1 MAISWDRDF
10 RPTFATNRPGTETT
24 VAKALN
30 ALLSGMR
37 TNLAVA
43 PSVSIATAFFNPGG
57 FNLIADEL
65 ERGGPVRL
73 LLGAEPEIG
82 DGRRVRPLAAGRGKK
97 AERRQ
102 LHRAL
107 EGHTRDLK
115 ADRDVVGFSRDADA
129 GARRLVS
136 WLRGQVTGP
145 DGALRQPVEVR
156 RYSGGFLHGKAFIV
170 SDDLPHVMSGSS
182 NFTHAGLSV
191 NRELN
196 LGQFDPRTVR
206 SVREWYEDLWSEAE
220 PYDLAALYEARW
232 APHLPWHVFLRMLW
246 ELYGKEVE
254 EEHAE
259 RATSYLGLT
268 AFQADGVWRAK
279 RILSRHHGVII
290 ADEVGLGKTFL
301 AAELIYEASVIRR
314 QKVLVVAPATL
325 RDSTWD
331 PFLRRMNLRAD
342 VISYEQLA
350 SGFENVGQIGAPLQD
365 PDEYAMVIVD
375 EAHAMRNAATRRADA
390 LRELLAGSTPKDL
403 VLLTA
408 TPVNNSLYDLYTLIT
423 YFVPNDAA
431 FADTGVK
438 SLRGYFDRAMAMTPD
453 DLSPQHLFD
462 VLDQVAV
469 RRTRQF
475 VRHHYVGDKVMLNG
489 AEREIRFPVPRVLR
503 MTYNL
508 DEALPGMFGMLA
520 IALGTEILEA
530 SMVDEAVMLDAP
542 GEVLSL
548 ARYVPSRFLIGG
560 TGEEQYEQ
568 QNAGLL
574 RSALLKR
581 FESSA
586 YAFRRTVE
594 KMIASHDHFL
604 SALDQYAV
612 LTGDALREW
621 ASSDATDIDEFQA
634 SYDGGGENVRN
645 ARDYQIVE
653 LRAAVVAD
661 RVLLQRLH
669 AQARILP
676 WNEDP
681 KVIVLTD
688 ALAEIAADADR
699 EGGDLQ
705 QVRDKRKVLIF
716 SYFADTV
723 EHLATQVRAAVEV
736 DDRLAAYRDRI
747 ATASGPDKEGRTQT
761 ISGFAP
767 RTAGGTSADDL
778 YDLLIATDVLSEGI
792 NLQQA
797 RHIINYDL
805 PWNPMRLVQRHGRI
819 DRIGSDHAEVFVR
832 CYFPDQH
839 LDALLGLEDR
849 LQRKL
854 KQAAAAV
861 GVGQVL
867 PEFTGREITFTETR
881 DEIDRLRQE
890 DASLFEDARP
900 SGLSGEDYRRTL
912 EREIANPL
920 VGKMV
925 HEMPWGAGTGFVRS
939 GAQQPGVV
947 FCARIA
953 DHSKPW
959 FRYVPLAGDRQPQAD
974 ERGEPIVIDDTLA
987 CLAQADPGGPEI
999 PSIFDAVSVAQPWYE
1014 AAFDAWSVARNHIY
1028 HSWMFNADPA
1038 NLSRPVPKAMREAT
1052 DVVRRHGNHL
1062 GDNQDLLVARL
1073 EAPYPTRIQ
1082 RAVRAVLADS
1092 RLTGQQAADQLS
1104 VLADQLGLVE
1114 QPAPRPLPTIDPE
1127 DIHLICWTIVL
1138 PSSVVELTS
1147 AASSTFTEKWRD
1159 ET

>member
-1 MAISWDRDF
+1 MPSPWDRDF

-30 ALLSGMR
+30 ALLRGMR
-37 TNLAVA
+37 ANLAVA
-43 PSVSIATAFFNPGG
+43 PSISIATAFFNPGG

-73 LLGAEPEIG
+73 LLGAEPEID
-82 DGRRVRPLAAGRGKK
+82 DGRRVRPLAAGRGRQ
-97 AERRQ
+97 AERQR
-102 LHRAL
+102 LRRAL
-107 EGHTRDLK
+107 EGHTRDLR

-129 GARRLVS
+129 RARRLVA
-136 WLRGQVTGP
+136 WLHGQVTGP
-145 DGALRQPVEVR
+145 DGTSRQPVEVR
-156 RYSGGFLHGKAFIV
+156 RYTGGFLHGKAFIV
-170 SDDLPHVMSGSS
+170 SDALPHVMSGSS
-182 NFTHAGLSV
+182 NFTYAGLSA

-232 APHLPWHVFLRMLW
+232 APHLPWHVFLRMLS

-254 EEHAE
+254 EETAE
-259 RATSYLGLT
+259 RPTSHLGLT
-268 AFQADGVWRAK
+268 TFQADGVWRAK
-279 RILSRHHGVII
+279 RILSRRNGVII

-314 QKVLVVAPATL
+314 QKVLVIAPATL
-325 RDSTWD
+325 RDSTWE
-331 PFLRRMNLRAD
+331 PFLRRVNLRAD

-350 SGFENVGQIGAPLQD
+350 AGFEKAGQVGASLQD

-423 YFVPNDAA
+423 YFVPNDVA
-431 FADTGVK
+431 FADAGVT
-438 SLRGYFDRAMAMTPD
+438 SLRGYFDRAMAMNPD

-462 VLDQVAV
+462 VIDQVAV

-489 AEREIRFPVPRVLR
+489 VEREIQFPAPRVLR

-520 IALGTEILEA
+520 TALGAEVLEA
-530 SMVDEAVMLDAP
+530 GEVGHAVLLDAP

-594 KMIASHDHFL
+594 KMIASHDRFL
-604 SALDQYAV
+604 SALDQHAV

-634 SYDGGGENVRN
+634 SYDGGEGNVRN
-645 ARDYQIVE
+645 ASGYRIVE
-653 LRAAVVAD
+653 LRAAVAAD
-661 RVLLQRLH
+661 RDLLHRLH
-669 AQARILP
+669 ARARILP

-681 KVIVLTD
+681 KVVALTD
-688 ALAEIAADADR
+688 ALAEIAADAER
-699 EGGDLQ
+699 EAVTLQ
-705 QVRDKRKVLIF
+705 QARDKRKVLAF

-723 EHLATQVRAAVEV
+723 EHLAAQVRTAVEA

-747 ATASGPDKEGRTQT
+747 AIASGPDKEGRAQT

-767 RTAGGTSADDL
+767 RTAGGTNANDL
-778 YDLLIATDVLSEGI
+778 YDLLIATDVLSEGV

-819 DRIGSDHAEVFVR
+819 DRIGSDHAEVFIR

-861 GVGQVL
+861 GVGHVL
-867 PEFTGREITFTETR
+867 PGFTGKEINFTETR
-881 DEIDRLRQE
+881 DEIDRLRHE

-900 SGLSGEDYRRTL
+900 SGLSGEEYRRTL
-912 EREIANPL
+912 ERELANPF
-920 VGKMV
+920 VREMV
-925 HEMPWGAGTGFVRS
+925 HGMPWGAGTGFVRS

-987 CLAQADPGGPEI
+987 CLAQADPGSPGV
-999 PSIFDAVSVAQPWYE
+999 PSIFEAVSTAQPWYE
-1014 AAFDAWSVARNHIY
+1014 AAFDAWTVARGHIY
-1028 HSWMFNADPA
+1028 QAWMFNADPA
-1038 NLSRPVPKAMREAT
+1038 NLSRPVPKVIREAAN
-1052 DVVRRHGNHL
+1052 VVRRHGNHL
-1062 GDNQDLLVARL
+1062 GDSQDHLVARL
-1073 EAPYPTRIQ
+1073 EAPYPIRIQ
-1082 RAVRAVLADS
+1082 RAVRDVLAGS
-1092 RLTGQQAADQLS
+1092 GLTGRQRTDRLLA
-1104 VLADQLGLVE
+1104 LADQLGLIE
-1114 QPAPRPLPTIDPE
+1114 QPAPGPLPAIDPE

-1138 PSSVVELTS
+1138 PPPFAGANRV
-1147 AASSTFTEKWRD
+1147 
-1159 ET
+1159 